1 MKNAFET
8 HHNEMKFVL
17 RIKESNL
24 NAENGSKFSHFLTV
38 RAEGAPFF
46 LDIFLVIF
54 GLKSTL
60 NPCNIFL

>member
-46 LDIFLVIF
+46 
-54 GLKSTL
+54 
-60 NPCNIFL
+60 